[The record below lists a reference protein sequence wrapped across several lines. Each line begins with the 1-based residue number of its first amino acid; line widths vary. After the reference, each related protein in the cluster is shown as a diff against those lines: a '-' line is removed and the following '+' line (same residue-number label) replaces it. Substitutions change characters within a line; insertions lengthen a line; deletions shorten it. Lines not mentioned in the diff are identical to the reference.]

1 MDPRYSL
8 AQGRTSQQVVKQL
21 GHLKLIHRDRAG
33 LSSQRRGKRL
43 AIIDDEI
50 TLDRFLQVQ
59 VIIIDHSQAAPPQI
73 SSAQIGKGEFRLIEL
88 GVAQQRLL
96 EIRLVQVRPPQT
108 GAGQIRVGEV
118 RTVELGRGEDGA
130 LQVTPTQVR
139 LPQVH
144 LHEDRP
150 TQLGPSQVRTR
161 KIHVHEKYFLQIG
174 SSQVSR
180 GQHYVRTSVSYG
192 SQAHT
197 RLSKISLTQIGET
210 KVHPREM
217 SVAEISSLEIDIIP
231 GIKQVHFMEGC
242 ATEIWANRWML
253 CPPCI
258 PRRDPLSQDI
268 KMLLVCHAG
277 SFIEG

>member
-1 MDPRYSL
+1 MDPRYPP

-21 GHLKLIHRDRAG
+21 GHLKLIHRDRAR
-33 LSSQRRGKRL
+33 LSSQRKGKRI

-59 VIIIDHSQAAPPQI
+59 VIIVDHSQAAPPQI
-73 SSAQIGKGEFRLIEL
+73 SSAQIGKGGFRYIEL

-96 EIRLVQVRPPQT
+96 
-108 GAGQIRVGEV
+108 QIRRQE
-118 RTVELGRGEDGA
+118 
-130 LQVTPTQVR
+130 
-139 LPQVH
+139 
-144 LHEDRP
+144 
-150 TQLGPSQVRTR
+150 
-161 KIHVHEKYFLQIG
+161 
-174 SSQVSR
+174 
-180 GQHYVRTSVSYG
+180 
-192 SQAHT
+192 
-197 RLSKISLTQIGET
+197 IGET

-268 KMLLVCHAG
+268 KMLLVCDAG